1 MTPLIIAIDALDE
14 SLLHKPDHGYSI
26 FSFIKQHIEKLPSF
40 IKIIVTI
47 RASEEE
53 RVNTM
58 KNIVKISID
67 LSQKG
72 FQFYK

>member
-26 FSFIKQHIEKLPSF
+26 FSFIQQHIEKLPSF
-40 IKIIVTI
+40 IKIIVTM
-47 RASEEE
+47 RAREEE

-72 FQFYK
+72 FYFSD